1 MRDATI
7 GNYSVPVPK
16 GACIPRASLI
26 DTLAVLGEVLI
37 PTVAKGVIIRRPA
50 MLSIAE
56 RLDLDRRAIRRMQR
70 IRNRY
75 GAGPLLLR
83 LPGRTLGLILD
94 PEHVHRVLA
103 ESPEPFTPASAE
115 KRAALAHFEPK
126 NVLIS
131 KGSERTDRRRYNEEA
146 LDSNRPVHR
155 IGEEFLEVVTDE
167 ATQLRHSAWGR
178 GELTW
183 NEFSDAWSRMV
194 RRVVFGSVASE
205 DHRLS
210 EMMTELRSAGNWAF
224 LRPQRKQ
231 LRGQLL
237 NRIRGHL
244 DRAEPGSLAGMMAH
258 IRATG
263 ETAPEQQ
270 VPQWLFAFDPAGM
283 TTFRSLAL
291 LASHPE
297 HADRVREEIRSHQ
310 GSGRQDMPYLR
321 AVVLESLRLWPTTP
335 LLLRES
341 RTATNWENGV
351 MPANISIVIFT
362 PFFHRDDQRL
372 PYADRFAPELWIEN
386 PQAQGRPL
394 VPFSEGAVVCPGR
407 NLVQLLSTAMLAA
420 ILENTEVRLKRP
432 VRLKPDQPLPATLN
446 HFALR
451 FELSN

>member
-1 MRDATI
+1 MI
-7 GNYSVPVPK
+7 GSCSVPVPK
-16 GACIPRASLI
+16 AVWVPRASFI
-26 DTLAVLGEVLI
+26 DTLAVFGEVLV

-75 GAGPLLLR
+75 GSGPLLLR

-146 LDSNRPVHR
+146 LDANRPVHR
-155 IGEEFLEVVTDE
+155 MGEEFLQVVASE
-167 ATQLRHSAWGR
+167 ATQLRNNTGNC

-183 NEFSDAWSRMV
+183 NKFSDAWFRMV
-194 RRVVFGSVASE
+194 RRVVFGDAARE

-210 EMMTELRSAGNWAF
+210 EMMAELRSAGNWAF

-231 LRGQLL
+231 LRRQLL
-237 NRIRGHL
+237 NRIRGYL
-244 DRAEPGSLAGMMAH
+244 DRAEPDSLAWMMTQIH
-258 IRATG
+258 TTG
-263 ETAPEQQ
+263 QTAPEQQ

-297 HADRVREEIRSHQ
+297 HA
-310 GSGRQDMPYLR
+310 GP
-321 AVVLESLRLWPTTP
+321 
-335 LLLRES
+335 
-341 RTATNWENGV
+341 
-351 MPANISIVIFT
+351 
-362 PFFHRDDQRL
+362 
-372 PYADRFAPELWIEN
+372 
-386 PQAQGRPL
+386 
-394 VPFSEGAVVCPGR
+394 GAG
-407 NLVQLLSTAMLAA
+407 
-420 ILENTEVRLKRP
+420 
-432 VRLKPDQPLPATLN
+432 
-446 HFALR
+446 
-451 FELSN
+451 